1 MATNNSAGQLTER
14 VSFEQKGNAPDG
26 YGGTT
31 TAFVERFTCRAGFR
45 HLRGGEAV
53 LAGRLEGQHTLI
65 IRVRASSL
73 TEAVTGDWR
82 VRDVRTG
89 KIYEI
94 KDPEPETN
102 RMFISFTCQSGVAG

>member
-14 VSFEQKGNAPDG
+14 VAFEQKGSAPDG

-31 TAFVERFTCRAGFR
+31 TAYVEQFTCRAGFQ

-53 LAGRLEGQHTLI
+53 QAARLQGQHTLI

-73 TEAVTGDWR
+73 TKAVTGDWR
-82 VRDVRTG
+82 VRDARKGTV
-89 KIYEI
+89 YAI
-94 KDPEPETN
+94 KDVEPETN
-102 RMFISFTCQSGVAG
+102 GMFISFTCQSGATG